1 MGIAP
6 ALKVDVMAEYVCTD
20 LEHQLSIFVNP
31 DYIKSTVMCAL
42 GSLFKVIALFA

>member
-6 ALKVDVMAEYVCTD
+6 ALKDYVMAEYVCSD

-31 DYIKSTVMCAL
+31 DYIKSTVMCA
-42 GSLFKVIALFA
+42 